1 MSIYFKDKN
10 LNFIT
15 DTKNLI
21 NRLNLSQKDISII
34 DNSSQYP
41 LLLTEK
47 FLSKIN
53 PEDINDPLLTQILPL
68 KIEED
73 INIQSSGNTDP
84 VAEDKFRVCEGVL
97 KKYDSRVLIHTVDRC
112 FGNCRFCFR
121 RFRRSFIK
129 DDISFNE
136 YLSWWNR
143 LVSFISKDLS
153 IKEVILSG
161 GDPLVLSN
169 QILDQIL
176 FKLSKISHLRIIRFH
191 TRSVVFYPDRIN
203 DELLEILD
211 KYNNKDKKIVF
222 VFHINH
228 KQECSDSIK
237 KLSESFLSY
246 SQTVLL
252 KGVNDSRKVLSD
264 LFYELIRLNVTP
276 YYLHSL
282 DPVKGA
288 MHFKVELNDG
298 KLLMEELK
306 NSHPGYMI
314 PSYVQELV
322 NEKSKT
328 QIM

>member
-1 MSIYFKDKN
+1 MSIYFKDEN
-10 LNFIT
+10 LGFIRN
-15 DTKNLI
+15 TKDLI
-21 NRLNLSQKDISII
+21 NRLNLSQKDLSTI
-34 DNSSQYP
+34 DINSQYS

-53 PEDINDPLLTQILPL
+53 PLDIKDPLLTQILPL
-68 KIEED
+68 KIEEN
-73 INIQSSGNTDP
+73 INIQSCGNTNP
-84 VAEDKFRVCEGVL
+84 LSEDKFRVCEGVL

-121 RFRRSFIK
+121 RYTRFSMK
-129 DDISFNE
+129 DNISSNE
-136 YLSWWNR
+136 YLSWWDK
-143 LVSFISKDLS
+143 VISFISKDTS

-169 QILDQIL
+169 EILDQIL
-176 FKLSKISHLRIIRFH
+176 FKLSKISHLKIIRFH

-228 KQECSDSIK
+228 KNECSDSIK
-237 KLSESFLSY
+237 KLSESFMSY

-252 KGVNDSRKVLSD
+252 KGVNDSKEVLSD

-282 DPVKGA
+282 DSVKGA

-298 KLLMEELK
+298 KILMKELK

-314 PSYVQELV
+314 PLYVQELV